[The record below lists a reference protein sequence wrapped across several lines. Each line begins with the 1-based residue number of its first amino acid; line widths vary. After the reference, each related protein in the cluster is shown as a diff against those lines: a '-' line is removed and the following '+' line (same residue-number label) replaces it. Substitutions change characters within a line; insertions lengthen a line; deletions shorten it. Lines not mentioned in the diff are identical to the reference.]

1 MASTE
6 IAAELDDELRAC
18 KEALQDQ
25 AQEMLSLLL
34 QFEARLKYRLDQAE
48 ARIAALQAASGKR
61 NGRDN

>member
-6 IAAELDDELRAC
+6 IVTELDEELRAC

-34 QFEARLKYRLDQAE
+34 QFEARLKHRLDLAE
-48 ARIAALQAASGKR
+48 ARIAAMQSTAV
-61 NGRDN
+61 GRRS

>member
-6 IAAELDDELRAC
+6 IASELDEELRAC

-34 QFEARLKYRLDQAE
+34 RFEARLKNRLDLAE
-48 ARIAALQAASGKR
+48 ARIAALNSARIGNR
-61 NGRDN
+61 TH